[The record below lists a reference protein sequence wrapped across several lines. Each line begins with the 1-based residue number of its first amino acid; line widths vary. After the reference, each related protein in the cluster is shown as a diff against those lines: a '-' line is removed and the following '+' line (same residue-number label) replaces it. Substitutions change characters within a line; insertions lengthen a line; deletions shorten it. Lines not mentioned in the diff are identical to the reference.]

1 MKIPIHKA
9 KLILLIAGSFLLLGC
24 LTPNIQGQYRDP
36 NSRPS
41 PTPTPAPTSR
51 PLRPVNPRQMSGML
65 SQGGNQLPGIYG
77 QIRWKKELGLPSTD
91 SGLTADTTNC
101 GAIRVRATVQ
111 ERSASGT
118 FQVSDVGHYRIQDA
132 PTEANG
138 YYVCSYSFTDRNDLL
153 DLPRNRAITV
163 SARLGAFADESF
175 NAALA
180 ADPWFGNGQPQ
191 PPPGFQRV
199 LIGSRELTLTDTQ
212 ARANVDFEVTY
223 RPVRMRP

>member
-1 MKIPIHKA
+1 MNQMCKSKA
-9 KLILLIAGSFLLLGC
+9 FLFALVAPTILVASV
-24 LTPNIQGQYRDP
+24 QAQYRDP

-41 PTPTPAPTSR
+41 PTPTPTPAPPSR
-51 PLRPVNPRQMSGML
+51 PLRPINPSQMSGRL
-65 SQGGNQLPGIYG
+65 SQDVNQLPGIYG

-91 SGLTADTTNC
+91 SGMTADTTNC

-111 ERSASGT
+111 ERSASGI
-118 FQVSDVGHYRIQDA
+118 FQESDVGHYRIQDA
-132 PTEANG
+132 PREANG

-163 SARLGAFADESF
+163 SARLGAFADESL

-180 ADPWFGNGQPQ
+180 SQPWFGNGQPQ

-199 LIGSRELTLTDTQ
+199 LVGSREVILTDTQ
-212 ARANVDFEVTY
+212 ARATVEFEIVY
-223 RPVRMRP
+223 RAARMRP